1 MLLTTGASAGLDIY
15 KQEVGCDDITP
26 DLQDNVDLINEKQ
39 TELVEMKDNI
49 NLRWVPG
56 KNHSVKSVRT
66 RSFSGPDF
74 PAFGLTTEIYS
85 VNLRIQSKC
94 GKIRTRKTPKT
105 DTFHALNL
113 SMPVEIK
120 LKFEYK

>member
-1 MLLTTGASAGLDIY
+1 MLYDTVYSYVLGFWNGVLLLTTGVSAGLDIY

-56 KNHSVKSVRT
+56 KNRSVKSVRIP
-66 RSFSGPDF
+66 SFLVRIF
-74 PAFGLTTEIYS
+74 PHL
-85 VNLRIQSKC
+85 
-94 GKIRTRKTPKT
+94 
-105 DTFHALNL
+105 D
-113 SMPVEIK
+113 
-120 LKFEYK
+120 